1 MIGLQDLFPSHQFS
15 DWLTQLKKE
24 LKEDGMSRLNQIDP
38 IEGIPLI
45 SNGHQ
50 DNTPRIVS
58 QPGVMPYY
66 RGTTQ
71 QSNQW
76 TNIFHIEAKDSSSDN
91 KKILDALMNGADCV
105 RFDLRQSNALNLI
118 ALTKG
123 IQFEFIQ
130 SQWAINSQDHWQA
143 ILSHFDGK
151 LPENTSVLY
160 DHFEVKNEEL
170 FNDLLNYFADK
181 QQPFL
186 HINGFAYHECGSN
199 ASHEIAFCL
208 AVGNEYLELLLNRGF
223 NIDEAAACLYFSV
236 GIGSNYFIEVSK
248 IRALRWG
255 WTTII
260 SAYSPAHSC
269 SHIMQLNAEIGWMN
283 KSFKDPNTNYLRQ
296 TTEAMSAV
304 LGGVNGLLIYPYDL
318 NSSEG
323 SSTKSNRMARTI
335 PLILQDE
342 SFMNQVIDPL
352 GGSYTTEQLTNE
364 LGKSSWGLFQAIHA
378 QEGPSYKGY
387 EILEQHIKFIKDLR
401 INRISNNEDKF
412 IGMNF
417 FTNPSVQKN
426 SFSRRIS
433 YLSFEFLQLENHIEN
448 A

>member
-1 MIGLQDLFPSHQFS
+1 MIGLQALFPPHQFS

-24 LKEDGMSRLNQIDP
+24 LKEEGMSRLHQIDP
-38 IEGIPLI
+38 IEGIAI
-45 SNGHQ
+45 IANGHQ
-50 DNTPRIVS
+50 ENTTKIAS

-76 TNIFHIEAKDSSSDN
+76 ANIFHIEVKDSAADN

-105 RFDLRQSNALNLI
+105 RFDLRQSNELNLLS
-118 ALTKG
+118 LTKN

-130 SQWAINSQDHWQA
+130 TQWAINSQDHWNA
-143 ILSHFDGK
+143 ILNHFNGK
-151 LPENTSVLY
+151 LPENTVILY
-160 DHFEVKNEEL
+160 DHFEVKNEVL
-170 FNDLLNYFADK
+170 FNDLLNFFRNQ

-199 ASHEIAFCL
+199 AGHEIAFCL
-208 AVGNEYLELLLNRGF
+208 AVGNEYLELLLDHGF
-223 NIDEAAACLYFSV
+223 SIDDAAACLYFSI
-236 GIGSNYFIEVSK
+236 GIGSNYFIEVAK

-255 WTTII
+255 WTTIV

-269 SHIMQLNAEIGWMN
+269 SHIMQVNAEIGWMN
-283 KSFKDPNTNYLRQ
+283 KSLKDPNTNYLRQ

-304 LGGVNGLLIYPYDL
+304 LGGVNGLLIYPFDL
-318 NSSEG
+318 NSVEG

-352 GGSYTTEQLTNE
+352 GGSYTIEQLTNE
-364 LGKSSWGLFQAIHA
+364 LGQTSWGIFQAIHA
-378 QEGPSYKGY
+378 KDGPSHQGF
-387 EILEQHIKFIKDLR
+387 EILEQHIKHIKELR
-401 INRISNNEDKF
+401 ISRISNNEDKF
-412 IGMNF
+412 IGMNC
-417 FTNPSVQKN
+417 FTNTSIETK
-426 SFSRRIS
+426 SFSRNVP